1 MPVGRVRQ
9 FAHGLSLPYHVARAL
24 LADPVAR
31 RQYLRVALL
40 QTVAALALALTCMG
54 SAREAALTPKVDAEA
69 STEAEAALA
78 EGLEE
83 LAKVVARETD
93 DPPKQAK
100 LPDLARRL
108 QESGAARGKAERLL
122 AERGQARG
130 AEDDR
135 ALAQRVREGHADRA
149 GATSALEQRVDER
162 RTEGDGATSA
172 LAQRVPER
180 HSEDDKPQQP
190 LERRVDVSRAASER
204 ATSVLER
211 RVRASQAAQERAR
224 RILERTRT
232 AEGTAAPTTE
242 AAGETRSAA
251 TDATLATASAP
262 GEARPETRGASAAEA
277 PDDPTSGEHGA
288 PTAPGNEVAQAPES
302 LDSLD
307 DDLQELSPAM
317 RQRIRDLR
325 NAAEEGQDRKSVAQ
339 ALAALLMELDQ
350 GEEPPGVGTPSA
362 AREANADAASRTRTD
377 VRAPSSSFSP
387 KVRVNVDT
395 DDEDD
400 DDKGWF
406 ARRFSHGLVA
416 FWVALFA
423 ALQLAQWVIIA
434 LSRDYHDV
442 ITRDASL
449 LTGVEPED
457 EPIQPRVRVN
467 FEWLQKKVRRRWRAM
482 ILFSVGVPAVAFLAA
497 PFIFVGLSSPVF
509 TTLSSLWGAW
519 WLVVFTAAK
528 SARAWEPQEPQRAP
542 WFLRAWTWLTTRVPG
557 LRWVV
562 LQRYGSAWNKRS
574 AELLAPMASVERH
587 PYAYAGLAVVRFVG
601 SFAPLKFF
609 VRPLIPVASAH
620 ILELEHQ
627 ARRKAARARGEA
639 PSETP
644 APGHGGTEEAIR
656 IG

>member
-9 FAHGLSLPYHVARAL
+9 FVHGLSLPYHVARAV

-54 SAREAALTPKVDAEA
+54 SAREAALKPKEDAE
-69 STEAEAALA
+69 TRKEAEAALA

-83 LAKVVARETD
+83 IANVVAQETD
-93 DPPKQAK
+93 DPPKKAK
-100 LPDLARRL
+100 LPELARLL
-108 QESGAARGKAERLL
+108 QESGVARGKAERIL
-122 AERGQARG
+122 EQRGQERG
-130 AEDDR
+130 AENDR
-135 ALAQRVREGHADRA
+135 AQRAVAQRVRERQAASDAAPNALAQRVQERHAESDRA
-149 GATSALEQRVDER
+149 ASALEQRVRESHA
-162 RTEGDGATSA
+162 ES
-172 LAQRVPER
+172 
-180 HSEDDKPQQP
+180 DK
-190 LERRVDVSRAASER
+190 AAS
-204 ATSVLER
+204 ALER
-211 RVRASQAAQERAR
+211 RVRESQAAQERAR

-232 AEGTAAPTTE
+232 AEDDASPASATAEEKPAAPAE
-242 AAGETRSAA
+242 
-251 TDATLATASAP
+251 AP
-262 GEARPETRGASAAEA
+262 GETSSASTDAAPA
-277 PDDPTSGEHGA
+277 T
-288 PTAPGNEVAQAPES
+288 TNAPGNEGAHASES
-302 LDSLD
+302 LDAID
-307 DDLQELSPAM
+307 DPDHQKLSPAM
-317 RQRIRDLR
+317 RQRIRDLQS
-325 NAAEEGQDRKSVAQ
+325 AAKEGKDGRSVAQ

-350 GEEPPGVGTPSA
+350 GEEPPGPGEPPAVN
-362 AREANADAASRTRTD
+362 EASADAPSKPD
-377 VRAPSSSFSP
+377 VRTPPSSRP
-387 KVRVNVDT
+387 PRIRVNVDT

-406 ARRFSHGLVA
+406 ARRFSYGIVA

-423 ALQLAQWVIIA
+423 ALQLAQWVVIA

-482 ILFSVGVPAVAFLAA
+482 ILFAVGVPAVTFLAA
-497 PFIFVGLSSPVF
+497 PFFCVGLSSPVF

-528 SARAWEPQEPQRAP
+528 SARAWEPLEPQRAP

-562 LQRYGSAWNKRS
+562 LQRYGTAWNKRS
-574 AELLAPMASVERH
+574 AELFAPIASVERH
-587 PYAYAGLAVVRFVG
+587 PYAYAGLALVRFVG

-627 ARRKAARARGEA
+627 ARQKAAQARDEA
-639 PSETP
+639 PSGTP